1 MRYRITQ
8 KLVGLNVQ
16 DEKLK
21 CKPYDF
27 EVSDYH
33 TEGWIFRNLK
43 KKVQEENIADVKPN
57 LSKSHWLK

>member
-1 MRYRITQ
+1 M
-8 KLVGLNVQ
+8 GLNVQ